1 MSNFKPSIILRML
14 LILAC
19 CPLVSQADT
28 YNVSDKFYVGFG
40 AGMISPN
47 NVDINTAAGT
57 YNGVTLTNGF
67 KAEIEFDNGYQIT
80 GLLGYRLNE
89 YLSFETELGYSKFD
103 YEKIEC
109 IMQGSRDY
117 IKFMKRGFGRTTHLA
132 SIDIR
137 NKRIKKEDG
146 EELVKLYDGKRPRSI
161 DLLMKILKL
170 SEKELYEIV
179 TKHTVYPH
187 NKMSFQEFQ
196 SKKSNFSPKEIE
208 EWFNKF
214 K

>member
-1 MSNFKPSIILRML
+1 M
-14 LILAC
+14 
-19 CPLVSQADT
+19 
-28 YNVSDKFYVGFG
+28 
-40 AGMISPN
+40 
-47 NVDINTAAGT
+47 
-57 YNGVTLTNGF
+57 
-67 KAEIEFDNGYQIT
+67 
-80 GLLGYRLNE
+80 
-89 YLSFETELGYSKFD
+89 
-103 YEKIEC
+103 
-109 IMQGSRDY
+109 
-117 IKFMKRGFGRTTHLA
+117 
-132 SIDIR
+132 
-137 NKRIKKEDG
+137 
-146 EELVKLYDGKRPRSI
+146 VKLYDGKRPRSI

>member
-1 MSNFKPSIILRML
+1 
-14 LILAC
+14 
-19 CPLVSQADT
+19 
-28 YNVSDKFYVGFG
+28 
-40 AGMISPN
+40 
-47 NVDINTAAGT
+47 
-57 YNGVTLTNGF
+57 
-67 KAEIEFDNGYQIT
+67 
-80 GLLGYRLNE
+80 
-89 YLSFETELGYSKFD
+89 
-103 YEKIEC
+103 
-109 IMQGSRDY
+109 MQGSRDY

-208 EWFNKF
+208 EWFDKF